1 MPEYRT
7 IDKAFDSIKA
17 RDPDTCLTRGALRRL
32 VRSGKVPSVRIGTKY
47 LLDVERLEQV
57 LQGDKI
63 PAPGGAPVLGVHRIA
78 G

>member
-32 VRSGKVPSVRIGTKY
+32 VRAGEVPSVRIGTKY
-47 LLDVERLEQV
+47 LLDVEVLEKV
-57 LQGDKI
+57 LQGKESEP
-63 PAPGGAPVLGVHRIA
+63 PAVVSVRGVSQIA